1 MPQARKTAKKPSVL
15 DRLKK
20 YLRDVWTEL
29 KRTTWPSRAE
39 VLKSSGIVLV
49 TLLFFIVLTFVVDNL
64 SSPIIMWLAG
74 LGR

>member
-1 MPQARKTAKKPSVL
+1 MPQASKTTKKPSVL
-15 DRLKK
+15 VRLKK
-20 YLRDVWTEL
+20 YFRDVWTEL

-49 TLLFFIVLTFVVDNL
+49 TLIFFIVLTFVVDNL

>member
-1 MPQARKTAKKPSVL
+1 MPQASKTTKKPSVL
-15 DRLKK
+15 ARLKK

-49 TLLFFIVLTFVVDNL
+49 TLIFFLVLTFVVDNL